1 MALFKSL
8 FGKKDSN
15 NAPKGFE
22 TLTVREVRR
31 LTDEAVQIV
40 LDKTPEE
47 WSFLPGQYLN
57 FAVTI
62 KGKEHRRSYSLCSG
76 PKEALSVAV
85 KAVPNGTVSTWFNE
99 EVKAGDELF
108 VSRPEGA
115 FTVPSDARH
124 IVAVAAGSG
133 ITPILAIA
141 KAAETAH
148 QNVRLFYGNKTMAR
162 TLFTSELDALKNTDC
177 RYFLSAETSEEH
189 GQGRIDKN
197 AFTEIIKADLS
208 LLKADCFLLC
218 GPEQLIMDTAEV
230 LEFFGVAKNK
240 IHYELF
246 TTPVLMK
253 TETTASEEAGFDGE
267 ATVTVHMD
275 NDKEVFTL
283 KSNGKSILEAANS
296 AGMDAPYSCKGG
308 VCSTC
313 RAKVVKGKVSM
324 SMNYVL
330 SDREVE
336 EGFVLTCQAHP
347 ASAEVEITYDF

>member
-8 FGKKDSN
+8 FGKKNSSK
-15 NAPKGFE
+15 APKGFE
-22 TLTVREVRR
+22 ALTVREVRR

-40 LDKTPEE
+40 LDKMPEE
-47 WSFLPGQYLN
+47 WPFLPGQYLN
-57 FAVTI
+57 FSVTI
-62 KGKEHRRSYSLCSG
+62 NGKEHRRSYSLCSG

-85 KAVPNGTVSTWFNE
+85 KAVPNGTVSKWFNE
-99 EVKAGDELF
+99 EVQAGDEVF
-108 VSRPEGA
+108 VARPEGA

-141 KAAETAH
+141 KAAEDKD
-148 QNVRLFYGNKTMAR
+148 QKLRLFYGNKSLAR
-162 TLFTSELDALKNTDC
+162 TLFTSELNALTHTDC
-177 RYFLSAETSEEH
+177 RYYLSAEASEEH
-189 GQGRIDKN
+189 GQGRIDKD
-197 AFTEIIKADLS
+197 AFTAIIKADLS
-208 LLKADCFLLC
+208 ILKADCFLLC

-230 LEFFGVAKNK
+230 LEFFGVAKTK

-253 TETTASEEAGFDGE
+253 SEATAPAAFEGE
-267 ATVTVHMD
+267 AKVTVNMD
-275 NDKEVFTL
+275 GDQEVFTL
-283 KSNGKSILEAANS
+283 KANGKSILEAANS

-313 RAKVVKGKVSM
+313 RAKVLKGEVSM

-330 SDREVE
+330 SDREVN
-336 EGFVLTCQAHP
+336 EGFILTCQAHP